1 MLVHEFITIRP
12 EIREREEIDYLFF
25 VKYREDPSVIR
36 RWMRLSDDVVLAHY
50 GFKREDFRVSGMTTE
65 NFYPELMKFFSSFIA
80 ETADGRKHIGLCYWG
95 ITVLKED
102 ALEKIVQ
109 KAEDDEIRRE
119 NELLSFAQFCRNA
132 QKTGEW
138 VIHFGV

>member
-50 GFKREDFRVSGMTTE
+50 GFKREDFRISGMTTE

-80 ETADGRKHIGLCYWG
+80 ETDHGRKHIGLCYWG
-95 ITVLKED
+95 ITVLTTEVLEKIIRNAENDEVRREKEVLRFVDFCRD
-102 ALEKIVQ
+102 ALEM
-109 KAEDDEIRRE
+109 
-119 NELLSFAQFCRNA
+119 
-132 QKTGEW
+132 GEC

>member
-12 EIREREEIDYLFF
+12 EIRKREKIDYLFF

-36 RWMRLSDDVVLAHY
+36 RWMRLSDEVVLAHY
-50 GFKREDFRVSGMTTE
+50 GFKREDFRISGMTTE

-80 ETADGRKHIGLCYWG
+80 DTEDGRKCIGLSYWG
-95 ITVLKED
+95 ITVLKTDVLEKIVRNAACDGIRREKEMLSFADFCRD
-102 ALEKIVQ
+102 ALEK
-109 KAEDDEIRRE
+109 
-119 NELLSFAQFCRNA
+119 
-132 QKTGEW
+132 GEW

>member
-25 VKYREDPSVIR
+25 VKYRENPSAIR
-36 RWMRLSDDVVLAHY
+36 RWMRLSDDTVLAHY
-50 GFKREDFRVSGMTTE
+50 GFKREDFRVSGMTEE

-80 ETADGRKHIGLCYWG
+80 ETEDGRKHIGLCYWG
-95 ITVLKED
+95 ITVLTTD
-102 ALEKIVQ
+102 VLEKIIRN
-109 KAEDDEIRRE
+109 AENDEARRE
-119 NELLSFAQFCRNA
+119 KEVLRFADFCRDA
-132 QKTGEW
+132 LKKGEW